1 MSRIIINTLNLR
13 LGGAFQRSL
22 SFIENLESIDEDIEV
37 HIFCTQKYFDYLL
50 LNDSKLN
57 FHFFKYES
65 NNFKFW
71 FKTQKHFRRLERKI
85 KPDLVFSFVGPA
97 YIRPKTKHLVGFAL
111 PQIVYYD
118 NPFVK
123 NFNFRNKFLF
133 RIKSI
138 ISKIEAD
145 YYVVQTQDVSSRL
158 MDVFKINKDKVF
170 MVSNG
175 IGKQFQKFTPDENTI
190 ASRFRSRTLI
200 LISGYRDNKNF
211 EIIPETLKILKN
223 KNFKVQFLVTLEKA
237 DYKRLFQSYQELVMN
252 VGKVS
257 PKHIQKL
264 YERSSALFIPSFL
277 ECFSASYC
285 EAMHMSLP
293 ILASNYSFATTIC
306 SRSALYF
313 NPFQPKKAAE
323 QIIRLFTD
331 YELYKELS
339 GYSYSK
345 KEDFPSSKEQALQ
358 YIKII
363 NSIINEIPSNT
374 NHFSS

>member
-1 MSRIIINTLNLR
+1 MI
-13 LGGAFQRSL
+13 
-22 SFIENLESIDEDIEV
+22 
-37 HIFCTQKYFDYLL
+37 
-50 LNDSKLN
+50 NDSKLN

-170 MVSNG
+170 IVSNG

-223 KNFKVQFLVTLEKA
+223 KNLRSIPCNTRKA
-237 DYKRLFQSYQELVMN
+237 DYERLFQSSQELVMN
-252 VGKVS
+252 VGKV
-257 PKHIQKL
+257 PKIYKNYMNDHP
-264 YERSSALFIPSFL
+264 LFLFL
-277 ECFSASYC
+277 
-285 EAMHMSLP
+285 
-293 ILASNYSFATTIC
+293 
-306 SRSALYF
+306 
-313 NPFQPKKAAE
+313 
-323 QIIRLFTD
+323 
-331 YELYKELS
+331 
-339 GYSYSK
+339 
-345 KEDFPSSKEQALQ
+345 
-358 YIKII
+358 
-363 NSIINEIPSNT
+363 
-374 NHFSS
+374 HFWNVFRQVIVKQCT